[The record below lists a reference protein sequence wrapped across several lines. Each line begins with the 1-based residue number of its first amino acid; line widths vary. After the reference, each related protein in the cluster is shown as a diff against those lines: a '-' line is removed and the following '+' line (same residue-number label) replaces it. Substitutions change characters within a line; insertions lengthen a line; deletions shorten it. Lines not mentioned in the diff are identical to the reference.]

1 MPRMKVL
8 LPHVFA
14 QKPVEVGDEYDATDS
29 EADLL
34 LHLGWSERA
43 DKPTADTTRRRN
55 GRRVYNTRVLTS

>member
-14 QKPVEVGDEYDATDS
+14 QKPVEEGDEYDATEN

-34 LHLGWSERA
+34 SHLGWSERMDS
-43 DKPTADTTRRRN
+43 DKPAVRRRN
-55 GRRVYNTRVLTS
+55 GRRTYNNRALTS